1 MSEQNRKTM
10 DREQTQR
17 IALTGARLIDG
28 MNPAQD
34 DMTVVLRGQRIES
47 VVPDAQYVAER
58 GDESIPIDGA
68 SVMPGMVQGHF
79 HSHFG
84 AFGEGV
90 LAPSLGLEAAPA
102 YLSMLAAFNAEL
114 AVQCGVT
121 GAIGASNA
129 YAIDVSLKEAILA
142 GIVAGPRYLAGSRE
156 IITTGE
162 YSDYENNRNF
172 FMGLENTGLTY
183 KADGVEGWRLAGRVE
198 AGRGCDFVK
207 ISAGPGHGSSRA
219 RDVLYPSLGE
229 LSALV
234 ESVHKLGKRVRAHAP
249 SRTSILECA
258 RAGVDIID
266 HADRID
272 DECIQAIL
280 DADCIVVPSM
290 LWSVR
295 FLDIA
300 ESWDHDEKPLPINEG
315 FPESPVDARRR
326 IAEVREDFEYTCR
339 AMQDAARA
347 GVRMIVGDDYGT
359 PVMPHGE
366 YIPELEFYV
375 KELGIEPLEVLRWA
389 TVNGSQAMGLG
400 EDAGRI
406 EAGRLADLLVV
417 KGDPSTDIACLADR
431 DNLAGI
437 MLDGRWM
444 KNELASLRPPA
455 S

>member
-1 MSEQNRKTM
+1 M
-10 DREQTQR
+10 
-17 IALTGARLIDG
+17 
-28 MNPAQD
+28 
-34 DMTVVLRGQRIES
+34 
-47 VVPDAQYVAER
+47 
-58 GDESIPIDGA
+58 
-68 SVMPGMVQGHF
+68 
-79 HSHFG
+79 
-84 AFGEGV
+84 
-90 LAPSLGLEAAPA
+90 
-102 YLSMLAAFNAEL
+102 
-114 AVQCGVT
+114 
-121 GAIGASNA
+121 
-129 YAIDVSLKEAILA
+129 
-142 GIVAGPRYLAGSRE
+142 
-156 IITTGE
+156 
-162 YSDYENNRNF
+162 
-172 FMGLENTGLTY
+172 
-183 KADGVEGWRLAGRVE
+183 
-198 AGRGCDFVK
+198 
-207 ISAGPGHGSSRA
+207 
-219 RDVLYPSLGE
+219 LYPSLGE

-315 FPESPVDARRR
+315 FPESPADVRRR
-326 IAEVREDFEYTCR
+326 IAAVREDFEYTCR

-389 TVNGSQAMGLG
+389 TFNGSQAMGLG

-417 KGDPSTDIACLADR
+417 KGDPSTDIACLGDR

-444 KNELASLRPPA
+444 KNQLATLLCADFLISAFDETPERIRSLGRLQPA
-455 S
+455 DAGSHEGSIADLQAAPR